1 MKKATLFGIC
11 ILFIAGSTQ
20 AQRIQFTDVSV
31 FTGYSASSS
40 TPYSESAMLS
50 LNNNFNLPSF
60 TSNSNYNYGLYNY
73 MTTNQTGV
81 MAGFTLRKLPQ
92 NTHRFRIGIS
102 GSSTRIGWTG
112 FQGQT
117 DNYRY
122 DTLVSSRTGEEV
134 YIDSIHSKNLN
145 YGLESQAINVF
156 VQYLRTINPRNKL
169 SAYAGGGLNFGGAI
183 STKLRGQYN
192 EYSYVAAP
200 VQNNSYGTIGDYT
213 SESQTQNLENLQNF
227 NVHTILGLN
236 YRFSNRTV
244 LLRNLNIFAEGNLG
258 LDYTNSSESNSK
270 MGFSRGVNVGLRVT
284 FPHPRN
290 SGKRRER

>member
-1 MKKATLFGIC
+1 MKKATLLSIC
-11 ILFIAGSTQ
+11 ILFIAAGTQ
-20 AQRIQFTDVSV
+20 AQKIQFTDVSV
-31 FTGYSASSS
+31 FTGYSSSSS
-40 TPYSESAMLS
+40 TPYSESAMVALNKNFS
-50 LNNNFNLPSF
+50 LPTF

-73 MTTNQTGV
+73 LNTNQTGV
-81 MAGFTLRKLPQ
+81 MAGFTLRKLPS

-102 GSSTRIGWTG
+102 GSSTNIGWTG
-112 FQGQT
+112 FKGQS
-117 DNYRY
+117 DSYRY

-134 YIDSIHSKNLN
+134 YIDSIHSKNL
-145 YGLESQAINVF
+145 YYDLESQSINVF

-183 STKLRGQYN
+183 STKLRGSYN
-192 EYSYVAAP
+192 EYSYVATP
-200 VQNNSYGTIGDYT
+200 VQNNSYAGDY
-213 SESQTQNLENLQNF
+213 ESQNQTQSLENLQNF

-258 LDYTNSSESNSK
+258 LDYTNSKESNSK

-284 FPHPRN
+284 FPDPRH